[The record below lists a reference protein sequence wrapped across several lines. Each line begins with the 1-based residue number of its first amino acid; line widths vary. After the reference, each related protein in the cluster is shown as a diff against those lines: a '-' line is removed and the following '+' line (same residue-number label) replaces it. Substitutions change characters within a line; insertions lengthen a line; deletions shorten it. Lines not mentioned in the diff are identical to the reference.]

1 MGAGKGDADLTN
13 DASAAGAVHDG
24 SFDRH
29 AETGGG
35 TSDASWFGHPKQLA
49 RLFTTEMWE
58 RFGYYGM
65 RALLVL
71 FLAEHFLFNDATA
84 SGLYGGFTSLV
95 YLTPLFGGLIADRF
109 MGSKRSVK
117 LGALLMSAGYLG
129 LCFHGPVAKPVFE
142 TGGKTYELVVEKDG
156 EARTQYVVTPSGAR
170 HEIVGN
176 DDGSLTLKGS
186 DGSEVPAE
194 IAKGDFKADGVRD
207 PFWVTVM
214 LLSLSCIIVGNGFFK
229 PNIST
234 IVGSLYSKTDPR
246 RDGGF
251 TIFYMGI
258 NLGSL
263 ISQFFCPLLAV
274 WFGYAAGFGLAAFG
288 MFLAWM
294 LFQFDGGR
302 LQGFGEVPKDAPGNA
317 GLLVVIGAMATVPVV
332 WFLLNNTMLNASAA
346 AAAAKSGAGFIGYL
360 SSLPLLGQ
368 VMFGVFFAAVIGI
381 PIWAWKAGSKQEF
394 QMMVVATVLVVFTVV
409 FWTLF
414 EQAGSSLTLF
424 ADRNTDRQ
432 IGSYLMPAGQ
442 AQIFNPLF
450 IVALA
455 PVFSMLWVWLAKRN
469 LEPTTPVKF
478 AIGLV
483 LVGLGFLVLVFGAQ
497 FADESYKVPLF
508 WLAMLY
514 LLQSI
519 GELCLSPV
527 GLSMI
532 TKLSMA
538 RVVGLMMGVFFMAS
552 AMAQYVGG
560 IVAQFASVETVG
572 GEVTNLK
579 VSLETYVGVF
589 QTIGLVAIGFGILL
603 LAMSPWLNRW
613 MHGVR

>member
-1 MGAGKGDADLTN
+1 MSDAV
-13 DASAAGAVHDG
+13 APVGAVKG
-24 SFDRH
+24 E
-29 AETGGG
+29 AG
-35 TSDASWFGHPKQLA
+35 WFGHPKQLA

-117 LGALLMSAGYLG
+117 FGALLMALGYLG
-129 LCFHGPVAKPVFE
+129 LCFHGPVAKPTFTYAGTTFE
-142 TGGKTYELVVEKDG
+142 MAIDRDG
-156 EARTQYVVTPSGAR
+156 EASRQYVLTPSGGR
-170 HEIVGN
+170 YEVKGN
-176 DDGSLTLKGS
+176 ADGSLNLLGS
-186 DGSEVPAE
+186 DGSEIPARLE
-194 IAKGDFKADGVRD
+194 KGSFSSDGVRD
-207 PFWVTVM
+207 PFWVTLM
-214 LLSLSCIIVGNGFFK
+214 LLSLSAVIVGNGFFK

-234 IVGSLYSKTDPR
+234 IVGSLYDKTDPR

-258 NLGSL
+258 NIGSL
-263 ISQFFCPLLAV
+263 ISQFFCPLLAL
-274 WFGYAAGFGLAAFG
+274 WFGFSAGFGLAAFG
-288 MFLAWM
+288 MFLAWC

-302 LQGFGEVPKDAPGNA
+302 LDGYGEPPSDAPKNIVA
-317 GLLVVIGAMATVPVV
+317 KVVIGALAAVPVM
-332 WFLLNNTMLNASAA
+332 WFLLDNTMVNASAA
-346 AAAAKSGAGFIGYL
+346 AAAAKDGSGFIGYIQ
-360 SSLPLLGQ
+360 SLPLLGQ
-368 VMFGVFFAAVIGI
+368 VMFFVFFAAVIGI
-381 PIWAWKAGSKQEF
+381 PAWAYKNGSKQEF
-394 QMMVVATVLVVFTVV
+394 QMMVVATVLVIFTVV

-424 ADRNTDRQ
+424 ADRNTDRVFDSL
-432 IGSYLMPAGQ
+432 GGYVMPAGQ

-450 IVALA
+450 IVILA
-455 PVFSMLWVWLAKRN
+455 PLFSMLWVWLAKRG
-469 LEPTTPVKF
+469 LEPSTPVKF
-478 AIGLV
+478 SIGLV
-483 LVGLGFLVLVFGAQ
+483 FVGVGFLVLVFGAN
-497 FADESYKVPLF
+497 FAGLDFKVPIF
-508 WLAMLY
+508 WLAALY
-514 LLQSI
+514 FIQSV

-538 RVVGLMMGVFFMAS
+538 RVVGLMMGVFFLAS

-572 GEVTNLK
+572 GEVTNLQ

-589 QTIGLVAIGFGILL
+589 QTIGFVAIGFGVLL
-603 LAMSPWLNRW
+603 FALSPWLTRW